1 MNIVFDL
8 KSLTTKLYLSTFV
21 ILVFYLLYLTIPDA
35 EFENVSQA
43 NCKMDRLYYT
53 ISSHTGLR
61 NIDSLIP
68 KSLRARTLSILH
80 MLIAYVILI
89 L

>member
-8 KSLTTKLYLSTFV
+8 ASLTTKVYLSIFV
-21 ILVFYLLYLTIPDA
+21 MSVFYLLYLTIPDS
-35 EFENVSQA
+35 EFDNVSKS

-68 KSLRARTLSILH
+68 KSSRARILSMVH
-80 MLIAYVILI
+80 MLIAYSIL
-89 L
+89 LL

>member
-8 KSLTTKLYLSTFV
+8 ASLTTKLYLSTFV
-21 ILVFYLLYLTIPDA
+21 MSVFYLLYLTIPDS
-35 EFENVSQA
+35 EFDNVTKS
-43 NCKMDRLYYT
+43 NCKIDRLYYT

-68 KSLRARTLSILH
+68 RSNRARILSIMH
-80 MLIAYVILI
+80 MLIAYSIL
-89 L
+89 LL

>member
-1 MNIVFDL
+1 MQNL
-8 KSLTTKLYLSTFV
+8 N
-21 ILVFYLLYLTIPDA
+21 
-35 EFENVSQA
+35 NVSQA

-68 KSLRARTLSILH
+68 KSLRARVLSLLH
-80 MLIAYVILI
+80 MLIATYSNFINY
-89 L
+89 

>member
-8 KSLTTKLYLSTFV
+8 KSVTTKLYLSAFV
-21 ILVFYLLYLTIPDA
+21 IMVFYLLYLTIPDA
-35 EFENVSQA
+35 EFNNVSQS

-53 ISSHTGLR
+53 ISSHTGFR

-68 KSLRARTLSILH
+68 KSLRARVLSLLH
-80 MLIAYVILI
+80 MLIAYSILI